1 MPITYLCVQ
10 RACTKTLAERRYLA
24 YFGGALQIHTSYVGL
39 KTQKEILVIG
49 YAVSYILIVLL
60 GLEHQVLLHCCDCEP
75 VTVTI
80 VRARMWPASPQY
92 PRLAFSFEMMD
103 WVEALLLEC
112 QVAVKE
118 FCGALY
124 FKCPYVIGKVCYIA
138 LL

>member
-1 MPITYLCVQ
+1 M
-10 RACTKTLAERRYLA
+10 CTVSMYQNIGRKKV
-24 YFGGALQIHTSYVGL
+24 FGLFWGGTTNSHFVCRPENTKGNP
-39 KTQKEILVIG
+39 QKVVIG
-49 YAVSYILIVLL
+49 YAVSYILIILL

-75 VTVTI
+75 VTVTM

-103 WVEALLLEC
+103 WVEAILLEC

-124 FKCPYVIGKVCYIA
+124 FKCPNVIGKVCYIA

>member
-1 MPITYLCVQ
+1 MTM
-10 RACTKTLAERRYLA
+10 
-24 YFGGALQIHTSYVGL
+24 
-39 KTQKEILVIG
+39 
-49 YAVSYILIVLL
+49 
-60 GLEHQVLLHCCDCEP
+60 
-75 VTVTI
+75 